1 MKKKLTIK
9 KQGLFDHL
17 NEITAVQNPDYWDSL
32 TEESQKTYQTY
43 MINRFLSM
51 KIEWIDF
58 VNDVQK
64 YWDVIKDREHYKL
77 FSDVLPKGRQFLKYT
92 KKENEMA
99 LPHWFVNIMTK
110 HYECS
115 TTEVKGYIET
125 LILTEQGVLEI
136 REVLTKYGIEPKKMK
151 TLPFNL
157 Q

>member
-1 MKKKLTIK
+1 MSKKPIVKKK
-9 KQGLFDHL
+9 GLFDHI
-17 NEITAVQNPDYWDSL
+17 NAITTVQNQNYW
-32 TEESQKTYQTY
+32 EELSEENKKTYSTY
-43 MINRFLSM
+43 MVNRFLSM

-77 FSDVLPKGRQFLKYT
+77 FSDVLPRGRQFLKYT

-115 TTEVKGYIET
+115 TTEVKGYIDT
-125 LILTEQGVLEI
+125 LLLTEQGMLEI
-136 REVLTKYGIEPKKMK
+136 REVLTKYGIEPKKWK
-151 TLPFNL
+151 ALPFNL